1 MKKDRYE
8 LSEMEI
14 IKFTTEDVVMT
25 APLEEDETPLNPP
38 KNG

>member
-14 IKFTTEDVVMT
+14 IEFVTEDILSISG
-25 APLEEDETPLNPP
+25 LEDDELEPDTSKP
-38 KNG
+38 

>member
-14 IKFTTEDVVMT
+14 IEFVTEDILSISG
-25 APLEEDETPLNPP
+25 LEEDELELDAP
-38 KNG
+38 KP